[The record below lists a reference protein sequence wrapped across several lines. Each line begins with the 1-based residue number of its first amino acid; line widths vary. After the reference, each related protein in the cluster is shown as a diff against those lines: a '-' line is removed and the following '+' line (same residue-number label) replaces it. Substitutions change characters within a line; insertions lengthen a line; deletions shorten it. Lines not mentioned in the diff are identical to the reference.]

1 MKKILTSQIQTLDYG
16 TVRQSGDTRK
26 KMRGRI
32 ILFSVSLAVFFT
44 GCTSS
49 VEFIP
54 DGDYHFFKQPYLKTD
69 AGEVDVLFQKPEK
82 RHRILGT
89 VIVRDFSGHMGDREY
104 FEEIKKELLQRKLDG
119 VYFLPPENME
129 IPPWIIQSKNQAG
142 MTMSYTEL
150 NKEMKRLKGYA
161 YRYRD

>member
-69 AGEVDVLFQKPEK
+69 AGEVDVL
-82 RHRILGT
+82 
-89 VIVRDFSGHMGDREY
+89 
-104 FEEIKKELLQRKLDG
+104 
-119 VYFLPPENME
+119 
-129 IPPWIIQSKNQAG
+129 
-142 MTMSYTEL
+142 
-150 NKEMKRLKGYA
+150 
-161 YRYRD
+161 